1 MFVQS
6 TAERRKT
13 KQSSGHIVRLLAPKS
28 TRVVSLINSG
38 RTRTP
43 YMLHCSP
50 GTRSRL
56 VSVLAQW
63 KFHHIRQIYLFHT
76 VVANVDEPLRRG
88 GVERTLEA
96 RMFRGPPLCVRRLNS
111 NSKRPYY
118 GLKLFILSIFSFR
131 HVRCWVPSLRTVHVV
146 WVLNVRYC
154 VVIKPLVQ
162 LERFD
167 ECLRH
172 FLEPNRIISEQGER

>member
-1 MFVQS
+1 MWDSTLINRNNGSRRVVGTAWLFVQS

-56 VSVLAQW
+56 VSVRAQW

-76 VVANVDEPLRRG
+76 AVANVDEPLRRG

-111 NSKRPYY
+111 NSKRT
-118 GLKLFILSIFSFR
+118 
-131 HVRCWVPSLRTVHVV
+131 H
-146 WVLNVRYC
+146 
-154 VVIKPLVQ
+154 
-162 LERFD
+162 
-167 ECLRH
+167 
-172 FLEPNRIISEQGER
+172 ISEVEIIYF